1 MSDLMSGIK
10 MLIEN
15 GWKFF
20 TQTDVPGTGISLATF
35 SIGLALIP
43 VCFRFLS
50 IMLGHNIGEADFS
63 TFGRIHMPGIYSAV
77 GSSRYRISPGRQ
89 LDVR

>member
-1 MSDLMSGIK
+1 MSNLLSSIE
-10 MLIEN
+10 MLFKN

-20 TQTDVPGTGISLATF
+20 TQTDVPGTSISFAVFTV
-35 SIGLALIP
+35 GLALIP

-63 TFGRIHMPGIYSAV
+63 TLSRIHGPTFGAA
-77 GSSRYRISPGRQ
+77 GSSRYRISAGRKN
-89 LDVR
+89 DVR

>member
-1 MSDLMSGIK
+1 MNGLMNSIE
-10 MLIEN
+10 MLLKN

-20 TQTDVPGTGISLATF
+20 TQTDIPGTDISFATLA
-35 SIGLALIP
+35 IGLALIP

-63 TFGRIHMPGIYSAV
+63 TFGRIHGPTFGAT
-77 GSSRYRISPGRQ
+77 GSSRYRISDGRKN
-89 LDVR
+89 DVR

>member
-1 MSDLMSGIK
+1 MTDLMSGIK

-63 TFGRIHMPGIYSAV
+63 TFGRIHMPGTYSAA
-77 GSSRYRISPGRQ
+77 GGR
-89 LDVR
+89 LLWR

>member
-1 MSDLMSGIK
+1 MSNLLSSIE
-10 MLIEN
+10 MLFKN

-20 TQTDVPGTGISLATF
+20 TQTDLPGTSISFAVFTV
-35 SIGLALIP
+35 GLALIP

-63 TFGRIHMPGIYSAV
+63 TLSRIHGPTFGAA
-77 GSSRYRISPGRQ
+77 GSSRYRISDGRKN
-89 LDVR
+89 DVR

>member
-1 MSDLMSGIK
+1 MSNLLSS
-10 MLIEN
+10 IEMVLKN

-20 TQTDVPGTGISLATF
+20 TQTDVPGTGISFAVFTV
-35 SIGLALIP
+35 GLALIP

-63 TFGRIHMPGIYSAV
+63 TFDRIHGSTFSAA
-77 GSSRYRISPGRQ
+77 GSSRYRISDGRKN
-89 LDVR
+89 DVR

>member
-1 MSDLMSGIK
+1 MTDLMSGIK

-50 IMLGHNIGEADFS
+50 IMLGHTIGEADFS
-63 TFGRIHMPGIYSAV
+63 ALDRLHMPATYTSV
-77 GSSRYRISPGRQ
+77 GSARYRISPGRQ

>member
-1 MSDLMSGIK
+1 MSNLLSSIE
-10 MLIEN
+10 MLFKN

-20 TQTDVPGTGISLATF
+20 TQTDVPGTSISFAVFTD
-35 SIGLALIP
+35 GLALIP

-63 TFGRIHMPGIYSAV
+63 TLSRIHGPTFGAA
-77 GSSRYRISPGRQ
+77 GSSRYRISDGRKN
-89 LDVR
+89 DVR